1 MEREPAGAGR
11 NAGGQGYSARCFSR
25 PRKQGSE
32 RWGRWL
38 TVAQP
43 AAGRGPRPRLT
54 PGSDHGALGSRPGRR
69 APLAGSPRPWPRGA
83 AAGRARGRKGYGLRR
98 IGRPAGSQPMGVRRD
113 EVMPGPRRVG
123 GARGP
128 AGRARSFAPHP
139 LLTFDLGVPRLQPQP
154 PLPGQA
160 PVRGGN
166 PEASCLLRA
175 LVSPSAR
182 WGRESAAARP
192 AARALGS
199 PGSFGSLPAP
209 GPPRAVPSAPRGG
222 AGWARRAP
230 GPGAPAT
237 PQPLRGPWVCAPDAP
252 QTSLPC
258 PQAPS
263 WCGGQRAGFTRPS
276 APTGPR
282 HARLGASGP
291 GAAGTRAPRAA
302 GGGCAPAAVRTRG
315 ALRALGPRGLCGRG
329 AY

>member
-1 MEREPAGAGR
+1 
-11 NAGGQGYSARCFSR
+11 
-25 PRKQGSE
+25 
-32 RWGRWL
+32 
-38 TVAQP
+38 
-43 AAGRGPRPRLT
+43 
-54 PGSDHGALGSRPGRR
+54 
-69 APLAGSPRPWPRGA
+69 
-83 AAGRARGRKGYGLRR
+83 
-98 IGRPAGSQPMGVRRD
+98 MGVRRD

-209 GPPRAVPSAPRGG
+209 GPRVRARPGPPRAVPSAPRGG
-222 AGWARRAP
+222 AGWARRA
-230 GPGAPAT
+230 
-237 PQPLRGPWVCAPDAP
+237 RD
-252 QTSLPC
+252 
-258 PQAPS
+258 
-263 WCGGQRAGFTRPS
+263 
-276 APTGPR
+276 
-282 HARLGASGP
+282 
-291 GAAGTRAPRAA
+291 
-302 GGGCAPAAVRTRG
+302 PAASP
-315 ALRALGPRGLCGRG
+315 RALGVRARRPPDVPALPPSPELVWGAEGRVHPAVSTDGAPDTRGSELRARERRGPGPPAPPAGAARRPLSGPAALCGRSG
-329 AY
+329 RAGSAAAAAY